1 MALEDAVNMV
11 QCGAVGN
18 SAKEEKKIISQ
29 TLVFCWWQID
39 EYVH

>member
-18 SAKEEKKIISQ
+18 SAKEKKKNHFTNSCFL
-29 TLVFCWWQID
+29 LVANR
-39 EYVH
+39 